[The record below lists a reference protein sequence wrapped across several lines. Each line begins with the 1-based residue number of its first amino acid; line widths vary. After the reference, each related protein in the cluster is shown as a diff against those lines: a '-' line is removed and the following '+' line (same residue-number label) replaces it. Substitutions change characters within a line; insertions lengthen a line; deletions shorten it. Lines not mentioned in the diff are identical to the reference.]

1 MRRCRQEPLGAEQ
14 GSRGK
19 VNELVKY
26 ERDGRVA
33 VVSLNRPEK
42 LNALSTQL
50 TFQLREAWLRFDADD
65 TLAVAVFR
73 GEGRAFCAGADLE
86 EMSARKHRIRIPEPE
101 ALANECGTWAV
112 SKPIV
117 AAVHGWVAGGGTRQM
132 LSADIVIAAKNL
144 RFWFPELTRGLTATP
159 VHHLLNRIRL
169 LHLNEIVYEAE
180 PINASTALG
189 MALVNRIVPEDQL
202 LAEAMRTAHRIASF
216 PLHCLKA
223 TKRFM
228 HEAVKLPSG
237 AYHQGAL
244 NRALLARSADETRGA
259 FRE

>member
-1 MRRCRQEPLGAEQ
+1 M
-14 GSRGK
+14 K
-19 VNELVKY
+19 ELVKY
-26 ERDGRVA
+26 ETDDRVA

-42 LNALSTQL
+42 LNALSGQL
-50 TFQLREAWLRFDADD
+50 VSELREAWLRFDADD

-73 GEGRAFCAGADLE
+73 GEGRAFCAGADLN
-86 EMSARKHRIRIPEPE
+86 EMSARKDKIRIPEPE
-101 ALANECGTWAV
+101 TLANEGGTWAV

-132 LSADIVIAAKNL
+132 LSADIVIAAESL

-159 VHHLLNRIRL
+159 VHHLLNGIRL
-169 LHLNEIVYEAE
+169 LHLNAIVYEAE
-180 PINASTALG
+180 PIDASTALG

-223 TKRFM
+223 AKRFM
-228 HEAVKLPSG
+228 HEAVKLPTS
-237 AYHQGAL
+237 AYQQGTL
-244 NRALLARSADETRGA
+244 NRALLARAAGETRAA